1 MIDLSVSI
9 RKYLLTINSFTDIIS
24 NYSTSKAIF
33 NYRPVP
39 NDAVYPMCVV
49 SSASGGGDIDWL
61 NCNRRSIVY
70 HVFIYDNNSEPLK
83 YINIEKAANIVAR
96 SFHRMD
102 VNLLEQVGFK
112 VVSVTASNPFPAPTD
127 DNETIARAITLN
139 FEVIY

>member
-1 MIDLSVSI
+1 
-9 RKYLLTINSFTDIIS
+9 
-24 NYSTSKAIF
+24 
-33 NYRPVP
+33 
-39 NDAVYPMCVV
+39 MCVV